1 MSSLSPA
8 IAIAENFSQ
17 RTFKR
22 HDSIPLS
29 SEMLLHIERG
39 VVRTVTWSEEG
50 TVMTLGYWGTGDV
63 VGQPLS
69 NIQPYQVE
77 CITSVEV
84 SYVPSYQKERV
95 LKAICQHVQQA
106 EELLSIIRQTN
117 ARDRLLQMLLW
128 LARKFARPV
137 ERGQLIDLRLTHQ
150 EIAEF
155 IGMTRVSVTR
165 LLSQLEQEG
174 IIGRPRRHFIVL
186 LDRQSCSA

>member
-1 MSSLSPA
+1 MSSLSPT
-8 IAIAENFSQ
+8 IAVAESFSQ
-17 RTFKR
+17 HTFKR

-29 SEMLLHIERG
+29 SEMLLYIERG
-39 VVRTVTWSEEG
+39 VVRTLTWSEEG

-95 LKAICQHVQQA
+95 LKPICQHVQQA

-186 LDRQSCSA
+186 VDRHSQTA

>member
-1 MSSLSPA
+1 MSSLSPT
-8 IAIAENFSQ
+8 ITIAENLSQ
-17 RTFKR
+17 QMFKR
-22 HDSIPLS
+22 HDSIPLK
-29 SEMLLHIERG
+29 SERLLHIERG

-63 VGQPLS
+63 IGQPLS

-84 SYVPSYQKERV
+84 SYVPSYQREWV
-95 LKAICQHVQQA
+95 LTAICQHVQQA

-117 ARDRLLQMLLW
+117 ARARLLQMLLW

-137 ERGQLIDLRLTHQ
+137 ERGRLIDLRLTHQ

-174 IIGRPRRHFIVL
+174 IIDRPRRHFIVL
-186 LDRQSCSA
+186 LDRQSQFA

>member
-1 MSSLSPA
+1 MSSLSPT
-8 IAIAENFSQ
+8 ITIAENLSQ
-17 RTFKR
+17 QMFKR
-22 HDSIPLS
+22 HDSIPLK

-63 VGQPLS
+63 IGQPLS

-84 SYVPSYQKERV
+84 SYVPSYQREWV
-95 LKAICQHVQQA
+95 LTAICRHVQQA

-137 ERGQLIDLRLTHQ
+137 ERGRLIDLRLTHQ

-174 IIGRPRRHFIVL
+174 IIDRPRRHFIVL
-186 LDRQSCSA
+186 LDRQTKFA

>member
-1 MSSLSPA
+1 MSSLSHA
-8 IAIAENFSQ
+8 ISITENLSQ

-22 HDSIPLS
+22 HDLIPLQP
-29 SEMLLHIERG
+29 EMLLHIDRG

-50 TVMTLGYWGTGDV
+50 IMVTLGYWGTGDV

-77 CITSVEV
+77 CITSVEI
-84 SYVPSYQKERV
+84 SYVPSQCKERV
-95 LKAICQHVQQA
+95 LTGICQHAQQA
-106 EELLSIIRQTN
+106 EELLSIIRQAS
-117 ARDRLLQMLLW
+117 ARDRLLHVLLW
-128 LARKFARPV
+128 LSRKFARPV

-186 LDRQSCSA
+186 LDRQSQSA

>member
-1 MSSLSPA
+1 MSSLAHS
-8 IAIAENFSQ
+8 ISINESLLQ
-17 RTFKR
+17 QTFKR
-22 HDSIPLS
+22 HDLIPLQP
-29 SEMLLHIERG
+29 EMLLQIDRG
-39 VVRTVTWSEEG
+39 VVRTITWNEEG
-50 TVMTLGYWGTGDV
+50 IMVTLGYWGTGDV

-69 NIQPYQVE
+69 NLQPYQIE

-84 SYVPSYQKERV
+84 SYVPSSQTERV
-95 LKAICQHVQQA
+95 LTAICQHVQQA
-106 EELLSIIRQTN
+106 EELLSIIRLTS
-117 ARDRLLQMLLW
+117 ARDRLLQVLLW

-137 ERGQLIDLRLTHQ
+137 ERGQLIDIRLTHQ

-186 LDRQSCSA
+186 LDRQSHSA

>member
-1 MSSLSPA
+1 MNALSSVPLVNDNNSRL
-8 IAIAENFSQ
+8 IFQ
-17 RTFKR
+17 R
-22 HDSIPLS
+22 HDSIPLQP
-29 SEMLLHIERG
+29 EMLLHIDRG
-39 VVRTVTWSEEG
+39 VVRTVTWNEEG
-50 TVMTLGYWGTGDV
+50 MVITLGYWGTGDF

-84 SYVPSYQKERV
+84 SCVPSYQKERV
-95 LKAICQHVQQA
+95 LTAICQQIQQA

-117 ARDRLLQMLLW
+117 ARDRLLKVLLW

-137 ERGQLIDLRLTHQ
+137 EGGQLIDLRLTHQ

-174 IIGRPRRHFIVL
+174 VISRPRRHFIVL
-186 LDRQSCSA
+186 LEG

>member
-1 MSSLSPA
+1 MSSLSRA
-8 IAIAENFSQ
+8 ISITENISQ

-22 HDSIPLS
+22 HDLIPLQP
-29 SEMLLHIERG
+29 EMLLHIDRG

-50 TVMTLGYWGTGDV
+50 IMVTLGYWGAGDV

-77 CITSVEV
+77 CITSVEI
-84 SYVPSYQKERV
+84 SYVPSHCQERV
-95 LKAICQHVQQA
+95 LTGICQHVQQA
-106 EELLSIIRQTN
+106 EELLSIIRQTS
-117 ARDRLLQMLLW
+117 ARDRLLQVLLW

-137 ERGQLIDLRLTHQ
+137 ERGKLIDLRLTHQ

-174 IIGRPRRHFIVL
+174 IISRPRRHFIVL
-186 LDRQSCSA
+186 LDRQSQSA

>member
-1 MSSLSPA
+1 MSSLLST
-8 IAIAENFSQ
+8 IAIAENLSQ
-17 RTFKR
+17 QTFKR
-22 HDSIPLS
+22 HDSIPLK
-29 SEMLLHIERG
+29 SEVLLHIERG

-84 SYVPSYQKERV
+84 SYVSSYQTERV
-95 LKAICQHVQQA
+95 LGAICQHVQQA

-117 ARDRLLQMLLW
+117 ARDRLLQTLLW

-137 ERGQLIDLRLTHQ
+137 ERGRLIDLRLTHQ

-174 IIGRPRRHFIVL
+174 IIDRPRRHFIVL
-186 LDRQSCSA
+186 LDRQTKFA

>member
-1 MSSLSPA
+1 MSSPLPT
-8 IAIAENFSQ
+8 ITIAENLSQ
-17 RTFKR
+17 QTFKR
-22 HDSIPLS
+22 HDSIPLK
-29 SEMLLHIERG
+29 SERLLHIERG

-63 VGQPLS
+63 IGQPLS

-84 SYVPSYQKERV
+84 SYVPSYQREWV
-95 LKAICQHVQQA
+95 LTAICQHVQQA

-137 ERGQLIDLRLTHQ
+137 ERGRLIDLRLTHQ

-174 IIGRPRRHFIVL
+174 IIDRPRRHFIVL
-186 LDRQSCSA
+186 LDRQSQFA

>member
-1 MSSLSPA
+1 MSSLLPT
-8 IAIAENFSQ
+8 IALAENLSQ
-17 RTFKR
+17 HTFKR
-22 HDSIPLS
+22 HDSIPLQ

-84 SYVPSYQKERV
+84 SYVPSYQRERV
-95 LKAICQHVQQA
+95 LTAICQHVQQA

-174 IIGRPRRHFIVL
+174 IIDRPRRHFIVL
-186 LDRQSCSA
+186 LDRQSRSA